1 MARAYT
7 IATAALALGTS
18 VKWLDNVISHNRVP
32 GVAQKRQ
39 GISRRLTVEGILL
52 LALAALLIQEL
63 GLPTSKAITLAEN
76 LAENE
81 GRYSAQQ
88 GLLNLGLDL
97 TTFRLHLLE
106 RLENAV
112 EIAPVPKRG
121 RPPRNKTGRLD

>member
-18 VKWLDNVISHNRVP
+18 VKWLDNVLSHNRVL
-32 GVAQKRQ
+32 GVTQERQ
-39 GISRRLTVEGILL
+39 GIARRLTVEALL
-52 LALAALLIQEL
+52 VLALVVLLIQEL
-63 GLPTSKAITLAEN
+63 GLPTSKAITLAEDLLSN
-76 LAENE
+76 D

-88 GLLNLGLDL
+88 GLNLGLDL
-97 TTFRLHLLE
+97 SSFRVQLLE
-106 RLENAV
+106 KLENAV